1 VTVRGRGNGQ
11 EDIALPTAR
20 LSTIQEILMTILE
33 FEPVTLQLL
42 GLIEQEPQ
50 NPLKS
55 GGEVEYTI

>member
-1 VTVRGRGNGQ
+1 
-11 EDIALPTAR
+11 
-20 LSTIQEILMTILE
+20 MTILE